1 MHKKEK
7 RKLRKR
13 RKRGS
18 GEMVVD
24 HSTTSLCLRVTTEE
38 GIKAKKMTKMT
49 ITSSH
54 SSIVDFLNQ
63 RRVHNPEKNLQIQ
76 KVPWLIFVRNPKQ
89 SEFNVQI

>member
-1 MHKKEK
+1 MHRKEK

-38 GIKAKKMTKMT
+38 GIK
-49 ITSSH
+49 
-54 SSIVDFLNQ
+54 V
-63 RRVHNPEKNLQIQ
+63 
-76 KVPWLIFVRNPKQ
+76 
-89 SEFNVQI
+89 